1 MNAREQLTRAT
12 RLYKRFTGHDAE
24 PLADVAAPRV
34 PRVGLVVGECD
45 KIDYTTVRDGRT
57 ERYTHKFHPGDKPL
71 LVVSP
76 DGKQL
81 LLIGGRFTFTER
93 GIVDHSERS
102 A

>member
-1 MNAREQLTRAT
+1 MKAREQLDRAA

-24 PLADVAAPRV
+24 PLADVRAPRV

-45 KIDYTTVRDGRT
+45 GILYTTVRDGEK
-57 ERYTHKFHPGDKPL
+57 ERYIHRFHAGERPL

-81 LLIGGRFTFTER
+81 MLIGGRFTFTER
-93 GIVDHSERS
+93 GIVDRS
-102 A
+102 DVVR